1 MKKPENAMS
10 SDGEDVGASSL
21 RISKQY
27 HQNPMSARDLARQ
40 ALDMLVSERRA
51 FLDDLEEREGTTAR
65 QEVEGLLSVLE
76 PATPTEEDESS
87 AQDSAERIKLNAR
100 DLARKALA
108 LPAGERDYFL
118 VKQCRENTTLRHE
131 VEALITVYQQVG
143 SRPPAADLAAAAAG
157 AARRGEGGDSSN
169 LRGDRES
176 RPGLIRGERVGKYRL
191 LHQLGRGGFGVVY
204 LAVRDDDE
212 FKKKVAIKII
222 KPGMDSEDILARFRN
237 ERHIL
242 ASLDHPNI
250 AKLLDGGTTPEG
262 RPYFVMEYIDGVPID
277 EYCRTHKL
285 TLEQILELF
294 RVVCAAVHYAHQNLI
309 IHRDIGPRNILVT
322 ADGTPKLVDF
332 GIAKFLNPEMAAF
345 TVAYTAPA
353 QRLMTARYASP
364 EQARGGNI
372 TTASDVYSLG
382 ILLYELLTGRPPYR
396 TKGRNL
402 DEAIRIITEHEAPR
416 PSQAV
421 LQPAEKSGK
430 PGAEPEGQDNVD
442 LEVNS
447 RNQDPEALRVHKL
460 LKGDLDNI
468 LMMAMRKEPH
478 LRYASVEH
486 FAEDLRRHLEG
497 EPVLARTPTFGYRA
511 GKWARRNKAAALALL
526 TGVLFTLLTFGILLY
541 YNQRLSRTQED
552 LNIALQSAQRNLE
565 RSDQAQ
571 QRANR
576 LRQALSEFVSSGG
589 PEDRQD
595 QELTMRELL
604 LERVPPMLSDFR
616 DQPRL
621 QAGLSS
627 TFGLAFHSHGM
638 PDRAETYLTGAV
650 TTLKG
655 LLEDEPDPEVRR
667 DLEIETLDAR
677 ANYLYFLNQR
687 EGYSAERIDELEAIH
702 KRLGGLNAHE
712 TETGAKVKNNIVV
725 EIADR
730 DPDRAIELCGEML
743 KFYGHHYETDDDR
756 TLDARHNLAFAFFHK
771 GEYERAEVEL
781 RNIIALR
788 DSQHPPRPLRV
799 SINLQVLAATLDQQ
813 GKHEEALQA
822 YRRAESAMRQ
832 VLGDSDRRLARVL
845 YNQAFGLLQLERL
858 AEGEEQAGAAVDMFR
873 TLPPN
878 EQRFLPNALRRL
890 AMLQIEQEEFRD
902 AVRTLREAID
912 LFARRQEASG
922 QMEPGVVEATC
933 MLGISL
939 SAQGRQD
946 RETTTSLE
954 ACTEL
959 LDSDWAGRAIKSWV
973 RQQLDIP
980 EPEPEQLANEESS
993 LEFESTDL
1001 DAGIPEIPPN

>member
-1 MKKPENAMS
+1 MS
-10 SDGEDVGASSL
+10 SDGEDLGASSV
-21 RISKQY
+21 RIPKQ
-27 HQNPMSARDLARQ
+27 HQQNHMSARDLARR
-40 ALDMLVSERRA
+40 ALDMVASERRA

-65 QEVEGLLSVLE
+65 HEVEGLLSVLE
-76 PATPTEEDESS
+76 PATPNEEDEAPSE
-87 AQDSAERIKLNAR
+87 DVAERIRLNAR

-108 LPAGERDYFL
+108 LPAGEREYYL

-169 LRGDRES
+169 LRGDREN

-285 TLEQILELF
+285 TLHQILELF

-322 ADGTPKLVDF
+322 ADGAPKLVDF

-372 TTASDVYSLG
+372 TTASDVYSLSV
-382 ILLYELLTGRPPYR
+382 LLYELLTGRPPYR

-421 LQPAEKSGK
+421 LQPAEKSTK
-430 PGAEPEGQDNVD
+430 PGMEMDNRDDAEVVAD
-442 LEVNS
+442 S
-447 RNQDPEALRVHKL
+447 RDQDPEALRVHKL

-486 FAEDLRRHLEG
+486 FAEDIRRHLEG

-565 RSDQAQ
+565 RSNQAQ

-638 PDRAETYLTGAV
+638 PDRAEQYLTEAI
-650 TTLKG
+650 TTLER
-655 LLEDEPDPEVRR
+655 LFETETDPEIRR
-667 DLEIETLDAR
+667 DLEIEALDAK
-677 ANYLYFLNQR
+677 ANYLYFLNQTQ
-687 EGYSAERIDELEAIH
+687 GYSAERIAELEAIH
-702 KRLGGLNAHE
+702 ARLGELGAHE

-730 DPDRAIELCGEML
+730 DPDRAIELCSEML
-743 KFYGHHYETDDDR
+743 KFYGKHYEADDDR
-756 TLDARHNLAFAFFHK
+756 TLDARHNLAFAYFHK
-771 GEYERAEVEL
+771 GDYPRAEVEL
-781 RNIIALR
+781 RNIISLR

-799 SINLQVLAATLDQQ
+799 SVNLQVLAATLDQQ
-813 GKHEEALQA
+813 GKHAEALKV

-832 VLGDSDRRLARVL
+832 VLGDSDYRLARVL
-845 YNQAFGLLQLERL
+845 YNQAFGLLQLHRL
-858 AEGEEQAGAAVDMFR
+858 SEGEQQAEAAVDMFR
-873 TLPPN
+873 TLPTN
-878 EQRFLPNALRRL
+878 EQRLLPNALQRL
-890 AMLQIEQEEFRD
+890 AMLQIEQREFRR
-902 AVRTLREAID
+902 AETTLREAIN
-912 LFARRQEASG
+912 LYIQRQEASG
-922 QMEPGVVEATC
+922 QPETSIVAATC

-939 SAQGRQD
+939 SAQGSDSRQ
-946 RETTTSLE
+946 TSTGLA

-959 LDSDWAGRAIKSWV
+959 LSSGSTSSSLKSWV
-973 RQQLDIP
+973 REQLGIEEP
-980 EPEPEQLANEESS
+980 EPEPATEEPNLELEAN
-993 LEFESTDL
+993 LELEGSDL
-1001 DAGIPEIPPN
+1001 DAGVPEIPPD